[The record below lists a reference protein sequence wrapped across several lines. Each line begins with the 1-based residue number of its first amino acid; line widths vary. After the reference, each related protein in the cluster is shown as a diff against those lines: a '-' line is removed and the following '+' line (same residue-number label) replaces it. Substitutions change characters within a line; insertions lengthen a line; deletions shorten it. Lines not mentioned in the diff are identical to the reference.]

1 MAEIDIVSKHLIQ
14 TYPADFARFALQRDD
29 IEDVE
34 VLDTEQ
40 PTVRRT
46 DSLLRVRIGG
56 EDALVHHEFQ
66 TTDHPAMPRRM
77 VGYIGRIIEHY
88 GLPVYAHVFYLRPA
102 AGRRDPGY
110 YIQEHP
116 DYPVVIRYKVIR
128 LSQLPGQAV
137 LDRAFVGLL
146 PFAPLMQP
154 PAGQTEAAW
163 LEQCVARA
171 AALPLDRPSKADFLA
186 GLAILSG
193 LVYNPQTIMA
203 TVSKEHLMDLIRES
217 SFAQHL
223 AENAREEGIKQ
234 GIEQGIKQGVE
245 QGIEQGG
252 RERAVEDLLDVLE
265 IRFALVESDP
275 LAARIGAI
283 DDVQRLKQ
291 LHRAAIQVPSL
302 EAFGLLLDAD
312 E

>member
-34 VLDTEQ
+34 VIESEQ
-40 PTVRRT
+40 PIVKARRT
-46 DSLLRVRIGG
+46 DSLLRVCIAG
-56 EDALVHHEFQ
+56 EAALVHHEFQ

-77 VGYIGRIIEHY
+77 AGYIGRMIEHY
-88 GLPVYAHVFYLRPA
+88 DLPVYAHVFYLRPA

-128 LSQLPGQAV
+128 LSQLAGQAV
-137 LDRAFVGLL
+137 LDGAFVGLL

-163 LEQCVARA
+163 LEQCVERA
-171 AALPLDRPSKADFLA
+171 TALPLDRPSKADFLA

-203 TVSKEHLMDLIRES
+203 TVSKEYLMDLIRES
-217 SFAQHL
+217 SFAQYL
-223 AENAREEGIKQ
+223 AESAREQGLKQ
-234 GIEQGIKQGVE
+234 GIE

-265 IRFALVESDP
+265 IRFALAASDP
-275 LAARIGAI
+275 LADRIGTL

-302 EAFGLLLDAD
+302 EAFRLLLDAD